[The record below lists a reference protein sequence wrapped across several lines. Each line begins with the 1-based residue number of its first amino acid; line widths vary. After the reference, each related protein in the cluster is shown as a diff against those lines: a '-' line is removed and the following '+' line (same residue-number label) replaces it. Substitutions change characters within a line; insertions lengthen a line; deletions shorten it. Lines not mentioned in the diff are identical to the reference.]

1 MSASSYE
8 EDHSELEI
16 RLDEVSRA
24 AIPLSRLT
32 DPCIQAR
39 GELQTKRREEKELRG
54 AEKQHLVQIASLES
68 DIAKLTKSLS
78 KSRESYEA
86 MKRSYQEQCGEA
98 EKLRELVAE
107 TRAVSVRAFV
117 GQDETNETMQ
127 ENRVTEE
134 AVLVHSSQV
143 VQYEHDRELLQGAI
157 AKLKSELD
165 DARRAQEVLDDQKQ
179 ENVSSSSNLPNDRY

>member
-16 RLDEVSRA
+16 RLDEVSPP
-24 AIPLSRLT
+24 PLLSSPT
-32 DPCIQAR
+32 DQSTQAR

-68 DIAKLTKSLS
+68 DIANLTKSLS
-78 KSRESYEA
+78 KSRESYEV

-107 TRAVSVRAFV
+107 IRAVSSCVC
-117 GQDETNETMQ
+117 GDED
-127 ENRVTEE
+127 E
-134 AVLVHSSQV
+134 ADEML
-143 VQYEHDRELLQGAI
+143 
-157 AKLKSELD
+157 
-165 DARRAQEVLDDQKQ
+165 
-179 ENVSSSSNLPNDRY
+179 